1 LSSAQNLLPLLYAI
15 DEEYGWSQ
23 GMRAINHAL
32 LASHIGPGAT
42 ILEIGCGSGQ
52 FLAELAQRQPLA
64 QVVGLDLNGQALRH
78 AQQRAVTNSALMQAN
93 LLALPIADQ
102 SIDLVTAFDVY
113 DQAAV
118 ALVAALAESR
128 RILRST
134 GLLLLRVSAYPWL
147 EGAHDRAFNTGQR
160 YQAQEVVTA
169 LRAVGFTILRVTY
182 ANTLFAPLVIPLRL
196 GQRWGLVGLTPQLY
210 TDTGA
215 NRALAAALDW
225 EAQWLHHHN
234 LPFGISLYVLA
245 RKSA

>member
-1 LSSAQNLLPLLYAI
+1 MSSNQNLLPLLYAI

-23 GMRAINHAL
+23 GMRAINHVL
-32 LASHIGPGAT
+32 LPSHLDPGAI

-52 FLAELAQRQPLA
+52 FLAELMQRQPLA
-64 QVVGLDLNGQALRH
+64 QVVGLDLNGQALSH
-78 AQQRAVTNSALMQAN
+78 AQQRTAANSALIQAN
-93 LLALPIADQ
+93 LLALPFADQ
-102 SIDLVTAFDVY
+102 RVDLVAAFDVY

-118 ALVAALAESR
+118 ALVDALAESR
-128 RILRST
+128 RILRNN
-134 GLLLLRVSAYPWL
+134 GRLLLRVSAHPWL

-160 YQAQEVVTA
+160 YQAQAVVAA

-196 GQRWGLVGLTPQLY
+196 GQRWGLIGLTPQLY
-210 TDTGA
+210 TDTWA
-215 NRALAAALDW
+215 NRALAAALHW
-225 EAQWLHHHN
+225 EAQWLRTHH